1 MIFKKVLLA
10 TYKIFSS
17 FYIFIFGRKKM
28 QFLNNIVLS
37 LALNAKGYKN
47 YGSFKKTGEKNFIN
61 KINNDL
67 FFCIDIGANVGKYT
81 NLLLAET
88 KSKIISFEPLPLAF
102 KDLQKIE
109 QNNSER
115 LKVYNYALGEKD
127 ETLELNYSNEK
138 SEKASFLENLNE
150 LSFYDFKNNQ
160 KIKTKVYCLDTFFSN
175 NPNLFS
181 KNIDLVKID
190 TEGFEFEVLK
200 GAKNMLEQNPPKYI
214 QIEFNWHQLFK
225 NNTLLS
231 FHKLLDNYDAYRI
244 LPLDGSIIKIDTNRP
259 ENNIFH
265 LSNIV
270 FIKKNINYGR

>member
-1 MIFKKVLLA
+1 MIFKKALLA

-28 QFLNNIVLS
+28 QFFNDIVLS

-67 FFCIDIGANVGKYT
+67 FLCIDIGANVGKYT
-81 NLLLAET
+81 KLLLTET

-109 QNNSER
+109 QDNPER
-115 LKVYNYALGEKD
+115 LKVYNYAIGEKD

-175 NPNLFS
+175 NPNLLS

-200 GAKNMLEQNPPKYI
+200 GAKKMLEQNPPKYI

-225 NNTLLS
+225 AQTIYNFSKFL
-231 FHKLLDNYDAYRI
+231 HQYDLYQI
-244 LPLDGSIIKIDTNRP
+244 LPHGNDLIKINPSRP
-259 ENNIFH
+259 ESNIFH
-265 LSNIV
+265 LTNFVYIRKDISK
-270 FIKKNINYGR
+270 F

>member
-61 KINNDL
+61 KINSDL

-81 NLLLAET
+81 KLLLTET

-109 QNNSER
+109 QDNPER
-115 LKVYNYALGEKD
+115 LKVYNYAIGEKD

-160 KIKTKVYCLDTFFSN
+160 KIKTKVYCLDTFFLN
-175 NPNLFS
+175 NPNLLS

-200 GAKNMLEQNPPKYI
+200 GAKKMLEQNPPKYI

-225 NNTLLS
+225 AQTIYNFSKFL
-231 FHKLLDNYDAYRI
+231 HQYDLYQI
-244 LPLDGSIIKIDTNRP
+244 LPYGNDLIKINPSRP
-259 ENNIFH
+259 ESNIFH
-265 LSNIV
+265 LTNFVYIRKDISK
-270 FIKKNINYGR
+270 F

>member
-1 MIFKKVLLA
+1 MIFKKALLA

-115 LKVYNYALGEKD
+115 LKVYNYAIGEKD

-225 NNTLLS
+225 GQTIYNFSKFL
-231 FHKLLDNYDAYRI
+231 HQYDLYQI
-244 LPLDGSIIKIDTNRP
+244 LPYGNDLIKINPSRP
-259 ENNIFH
+259 ESNIFH
-265 LSNIV
+265 LTNFVYIRKDISK
-270 FIKKNINYGR
+270 F

>member
-1 MIFKKVLLA
+1 
-10 TYKIFSS
+10 
-17 FYIFIFGRKKM
+17 M
-28 QFLNNIVLS
+28 QFLNDIVLS

-61 KINNDL
+61 KINNNL

-81 NLLLAET
+81 KLLLTET

-115 LKVYNYALGEKD
+115 LKVYNYAIGEKD

-175 NPNLFS
+175 NPNLLS
-181 KNIDLVKID
+181 ENIDLIKID

-200 GAKNMLEQNPPKYI
+200 GAKKILEQNPPKYI

-225 NNTLLS
+225 GQTIYNFSKFL
-231 FHKLLDNYDAYRI
+231 HQYDLYQI
-244 LPLDGSIIKIDTNRP
+244 LPYGNDLIKINPSRP
-259 ENNIFH
+259 ESNIFH
-265 LSNIV
+265 LTNFVYIRKDISK
-270 FIKKNINYGR
+270 F

>member
-28 QFLNNIVLS
+28 QFLNNIVFS

-61 KINNDL
+61 KINKDL
-67 FFCIDIGANVGKYT
+67 MFCIDIGANVGKYT
-81 NLLLAET
+81 KLLLTET

-109 QNNSER
+109 QDYTDR
-115 LKVYNYALGEKD
+115 LKVYNYAIGEKD

-138 SEKASFLENLNE
+138 SEKASFLENLNQ

-175 NPNLFS
+175 NPNLLS
-181 KNIDLVKID
+181 KNIDLLKID

-200 GAKNMLEQNPPKYI
+200 GAKKILEQNPPKYI

-225 NNTLLS
+225 GQTIYNFSKFL
-231 FHKLLDNYDAYRI
+231 HQYDLYQI
-244 LPLDGSIIKIDTNRP
+244 LPYGNDLIKINPNRP
-259 ENNIFH
+259 ESNIFH
-265 LSNIV
+265 LTNFVYIRKDISK
-270 FIKKNINYGR
+270 F

>member
-1 MIFKKVLLA
+1 MIFKKALLA

-17 FYIFIFGRKKM
+17 FYVFIFGRKKM
-28 QFLNNIVLS
+28 QFFNDIVLS

-81 NLLLAET
+81 NLLLTET

-109 QNNSER
+109 QDNPER
-115 LKVYNYALGEKD
+115 LKVYNYAIGEKD

-175 NPNLFS
+175 NPNLLS

-200 GAKNMLEQNPPKYI
+200 GAKKMLEQNPPKYI

-225 NNTLLS
+225 AQTIYNFSKFL
-231 FHKLLDNYDAYRI
+231 HQYDLYQI
-244 LPLDGSIIKIDTNRP
+244 LPHGNDLIKINPSRP
-259 ENNIFH
+259 ESNIFH
-265 LSNIV
+265 LTNFVYIRKDISK
-270 FIKKNINYGR
+270 F

>member
-1 MIFKKVLLA
+1 MIFKKALLA

-17 FYIFIFGRKKM
+17 FYVFIFGRKKM
-28 QFLNNIVLS
+28 QFFNDIVLS

-67 FFCIDIGANVGKYT
+67 FLCIDIGANVGKYT
-81 NLLLAET
+81 KLLLTET

-109 QNNSER
+109 QDNPER
-115 LKVYNYALGEKD
+115 LKVYNYAIGEKD

-175 NPNLFS
+175 NPNLLS

-200 GAKNMLEQNPPKYI
+200 GAKKMLEQNPPKYI

-225 NNTLLS
+225 AQTIYNFSKFL
-231 FHKLLDNYDAYRI
+231 HQYDLYQI
-244 LPLDGSIIKIDTNRP
+244 LPHGNDLIKINPSRP
-259 ENNIFH
+259 ESNIFH
-265 LSNIV
+265 LTNFVYIRKDISK
-270 FIKKNINYGR
+270 F

>member
-1 MIFKKVLLA
+1 MIFKKALLA
-10 TYKIFSS
+10 TYKILSS

-28 QFLNNIVLS
+28 QFFNDIVLS

-67 FFCIDIGANVGKYT
+67 FLCIDIGANVGKYT
-81 NLLLAET
+81 KLLLTET

-109 QNNSER
+109 QDNPER
-115 LKVYNYALGEKD
+115 LKVYNYAIGEKD

-175 NPNLFS
+175 NPNLLS
-181 KNIDLVKID
+181 ENIDLVKID

-200 GAKNMLEQNPPKYI
+200 GAKKMLEQNPPKYI

-225 NNTLLS
+225 GQTIYNFSKFL
-231 FHKLLDNYDAYRI
+231 HQYDLYQI
-244 LPLDGSIIKIDTNRP
+244 LPYGNDLIKINPSRP
-259 ENNIFH
+259 ESNIFH
-265 LSNIV
+265 LTNFVYIRKDISK
-270 FIKKNINYGR
+270 F

>member
-1 MIFKKVLLA
+1 MIFKKALLA

-28 QFLNNIVLS
+28 QFLNDIVLS

-61 KINNDL
+61 KINNNL

-81 NLLLAET
+81 KLLLTET

-115 LKVYNYALGEKD
+115 LKVYNYAIGEKD

-175 NPNLFS
+175 NPNLLS
-181 KNIDLVKID
+181 ENIDLIKID

-200 GAKNMLEQNPPKYI
+200 GAKKILEQNPPKYI

-225 NNTLLS
+225 GQTIYNFSKFL
-231 FHKLLDNYDAYRI
+231 HQYDLYQI
-244 LPLDGSIIKIDTNRP
+244 LPYGNDLIKINPSRP
-259 ENNIFH
+259 ESNIFH
-265 LSNIV
+265 LTNFVYIRKDISK
-270 FIKKNINYGR
+270 F

>member
-1 MIFKKVLLA
+1 MIFKKALLA

-28 QFLNNIVLS
+28 QFLNNIIFS

-67 FFCIDIGANVGKYT
+67 LFCIDIGANVGKYT
-81 NLLLAET
+81 KLLLTET
-88 KSKIISFEPLPLAF
+88 KSKIISFEPLPEAF

-109 QNNSER
+109 QDYPDR
-115 LKVYNYALGEKD
+115 LKVYNYAIGEKD

-160 KIKTKVYCLDTFFSN
+160 KIKTKVYCLNTFFLN
-175 NPNLFS
+175 NPKLLS
-181 KNIDLVKID
+181 KNIDLLKID

-200 GAKNMLEQNPPKYI
+200 GAKKILEQNPPKYI

-225 NNTLLS
+225 GQTIYNFSKFL
-231 FHKLLDNYDAYRI
+231 HQYDLYQI
-244 LPLDGSIIKIDTNRP
+244 LPYGNDLIKINPNRP
-259 ENNIFH
+259 ESNIFH
-265 LSNIV
+265 LTNFVYIRKDISK
-270 FIKKNINYGR
+270 F

>member
-1 MIFKKVLLA
+1 MIFKKALLA
-10 TYKIFSS
+10 TYTILSS

-28 QFLNNIVLS
+28 QFFNDIVLS

-67 FFCIDIGANVGKYT
+67 FLCIDIGANVGKYT
-81 NLLLAET
+81 KLLLTET

-109 QNNSER
+109 QDNPER
-115 LKVYNYALGEKD
+115 LKVYNYAIGEKD

-175 NPNLFS
+175 NPNLLS

-200 GAKNMLEQNPPKYI
+200 GAKKMLEQNPPKYI

-225 NNTLLS
+225 AQTIYNFSKFL
-231 FHKLLDNYDAYRI
+231 HQYDLYQI
-244 LPLDGSIIKIDTNRP
+244 LPHGNDLIKINPSRP
-259 ENNIFH
+259 ESNIFH
-265 LSNIV
+265 LTNFVYIRKDISK
-270 FIKKNINYGR
+270 F

>member
-1 MIFKKVLLA
+1 MIFKKALLA

-17 FYIFIFGRKKM
+17 FYVFIFGRKKM
-28 QFLNNIVLS
+28 QFFNDIVLS

-67 FFCIDIGANVGKYT
+67 FLCIDIGANVGKYT
-81 NLLLAET
+81 KLLLTET

-109 QNNSER
+109 QDNPER
-115 LKVYNYALGEKD
+115 LKVYNYAIGEKD

-175 NPNLFS
+175 NPNLLS

-200 GAKNMLEQNPPKYI
+200 GAKKMLEQNPPKYI

-225 NNTLLS
+225 AQTIYNFSKFL
-231 FHKLLDNYDAYRI
+231 HQYDLYQI
-244 LPLDGSIIKIDTNRP
+244 LPHGNDLIKINPSRP
-259 ENNIFH
+259 ESNIFH
-265 LSNIV
+265 LTNFVYI
-270 FIKKNINYGR
+270 IKDI

>member
-1 MIFKKVLLA
+1 MIFKKALLA

-28 QFLNNIVLS
+28 QFLNNIVFS

-61 KINNDL
+61 KINKDL
-67 FFCIDIGANVGKYT
+67 MFCIDIGANVGKYT
-81 NLLLAET
+81 KLLLTET

-109 QNNSER
+109 QNYTDR
-115 LKVYNYALGEKD
+115 LKVYNYAIGEKD

-138 SEKASFLENLNE
+138 SEKASFLENLNQ

-175 NPNLFS
+175 NPNLLS
-181 KNIDLVKID
+181 KNIDLLKID

-200 GAKNMLEQNPPKYI
+200 GAKKILEQNPPKYI

-225 NNTLLS
+225 GQTIYNFSKFL
-231 FHKLLDNYDAYRI
+231 HQYDLYQI
-244 LPLDGSIIKIDTNRP
+244 LPYGNDLIKINPNRP
-259 ENNIFH
+259 ESNIFH
-265 LSNIV
+265 LTNFVYIRKDISK
-270 FIKKNINYGR
+270 F

>member
-28 QFLNNIVLS
+28 QFFNDIVLS

-67 FFCIDIGANVGKYT
+67 FLCIDIGANVGKYT
-81 NLLLAET
+81 KLLLTET

-109 QNNSER
+109 QDNPER
-115 LKVYNYALGEKD
+115 LKVYNYAIGEKD

-175 NPNLFS
+175 NPNLLS

-200 GAKNMLEQNPPKYI
+200 GAKKMLEQNPPKYI

-225 NNTLLS
+225 AQTIYNFSKFL
-231 FHKLLDNYDAYRI
+231 HQYDLYQI
-244 LPLDGSIIKIDTNRP
+244 LPHGNDLIKINPSRP
-259 ENNIFH
+259 ESNIFH
-265 LSNIV
+265 LTNFVYIRKDISK
-270 FIKKNINYGR
+270 F

>member
-1 MIFKKVLLA
+1 MIFKKALLA

-17 FYIFIFGRKKM
+17 FYVFIFGRKKM
-28 QFLNNIVLS
+28 QFFNDIVLS

-67 FFCIDIGANVGKYT
+67 FLCIDIGANVGKYT
-81 NLLLAET
+81 KLLLTET

-115 LKVYNYALGEKD
+115 LKVYNYAIGEKD

-175 NPNLFS
+175 NPNLLS

-200 GAKNMLEQNPPKYI
+200 GAKKMLEQNPPKYI

-225 NNTLLS
+225 AQTIYNFSKFL
-231 FHKLLDNYDAYRI
+231 HQYDLYQI
-244 LPLDGSIIKIDTNRP
+244 LPHGNDLIKINPSRP
-259 ENNIFH
+259 ESNIFH
-265 LSNIV
+265 LTNFVYIRKDISK
-270 FIKKNINYGR
+270 F

>member
-1 MIFKKVLLA
+1 MIFKKALLA

-17 FYIFIFGRKKM
+17 FYIYIFGRKKM
-28 QFLNNIVLS
+28 QFLNNIVFS

-47 YGSFKKTGEKNFIN
+47 YGSFKQTGEKNFIN
-61 KINNDL
+61 KINKDL
-67 FFCIDIGANVGKYT
+67 MFCIDIGANVGKYT
-81 NLLLAET
+81 KLLLTET

-109 QNNSER
+109 QDYTDR
-115 LKVYNYALGEKD
+115 LKVYNYAIGEKD

-138 SEKASFLENLNE
+138 SEKASFLENLNQ

-175 NPNLFS
+175 NPNLLS
-181 KNIDLVKID
+181 KNIDLLKID

-200 GAKNMLEQNPPKYI
+200 GAKKILEQNPPKYI

-225 NNTLLS
+225 GQTIYNFSKFLYQ
-231 FHKLLDNYDAYRI
+231 YDLYQI
-244 LPLDGSIIKIDTNRP
+244 LPYGNDLIKINPNRP
-259 ENNIFH
+259 ESNIFH
-265 LSNIV
+265 LTNFVYIRKDISK
-270 FIKKNINYGR
+270 F

>member
-1 MIFKKVLLA
+1 MIFKKALLA

-17 FYIFIFGRKKM
+17 FYVFIFGRKKM
-28 QFLNNIVLS
+28 QFFNDIVLS

-67 FFCIDIGANVGKYT
+67 FLCIDIGANVGKYT
-81 NLLLAET
+81 KLLLTET

-109 QNNSER
+109 QDNPER
-115 LKVYNYALGEKD
+115 LKVYNYAIGEKD

-175 NPNLFS
+175 NPNLLS
-181 KNIDLVKID
+181 ENIDLVKID

-200 GAKNMLEQNPPKYI
+200 GAKKMLEQNPPKYI

-225 NNTLLS
+225 AQTIYNFSKFL
-231 FHKLLDNYDAYRI
+231 HQYDLYQI
-244 LPLDGSIIKIDTNRP
+244 LPHGNDLIKINPSRP
-259 ENNIFH
+259 ESNIFH
-265 LSNIV
+265 LTNFVYIRKDISK
-270 FIKKNINYGR
+270 F